1 MDEDFEILDENNSN
15 LNMNNS
21 MPNKQNKEKITKKNN
36 NISTKTSSTNKEN
49 TNVFKNNKTN
59 GISRIKNAV
68 NKNMNLS
75 TAGKTAKLAGK
86 GVKTAGTG
94 VKAAGKAVN
103 AGTNVAGSAL
113 SAIPVVGGALGMG
126 VKTAGK
132 AADAGMQVA
141 GTGMQKA
148 GDGLES
154 ASNKMKKN
162 PSNNSKNKTEETV
175 NKVAKG
181 TIKAAKTTTKLLIIF
196 WPITLG
202 LAIALFVI
210 YLIIGPLADAWSSID
225 KGARD
230 VANTV
235 EKMTNFYR
243 GFGFQDSK
251 QAFFEEIDDLQE
263 FYDDSLDLPLL
274 LSSIFYPE
282 TMGYDTSY
290 QDHMEVI
297 NSDPVT
303 EAFDGGLDSLF
314 SYFGSWAK
322 DILKEAG
329 NTYDDETQLTYNAGK
344 IYRLRRL
351 AAAMCDRS
359 GTPQSMTL
367 GQFMTKLGKL
377 LGKTMENLL
386 SSLANATLG
395 TIWNVIKGIFQL
407 ITLQFDDLLETA
419 QEEAELFNNIGSALK
434 QIFSVLSFGLFTI
447 TSIHPTFGDGGL
459 TLEINYI
466 PYKVNQDKY
475 DAYLKDYYFE
485 DTPEFYRL
493 LPKEETLRN
502 QKKAVMVSEI
512 YEQRNLFKDIFLQYE
527 DGEVEAYANNCVG
540 ALNNGLI
547 KNLRLPVDIPDG
559 YNVDFGD
566 RGFGMGVHPTTGV
579 NQMHNGVDINGYSAG
594 VHEGDN
600 VYAVAPGKVIS
611 SDPTMQTSESKW
623 AGAWVRIEHTIDID
637 GKEYKFISVYMHLQT
652 NSGQPAVGSSV
663 SKGQVIGKIGTTGDS
678 TGPHLHFEI
687 REPDG
692 STYGNAIDPTNL
704 FKPCPSTELV
714 GADNQEKIW
723 NYLVG
728 KGYTKIASIS
738 ALANFQKESHCDP
751 ASVEGNYLSGY
762 PGPSVLDTTE
772 SRNNY
777 TVNFLFPAYARSGI
791 SICES
796 CYKGEDG
803 NYYPGVGLP
812 GFTGSNS
819 FNLFTKA
826 KNDNI
831 LWSDLLFQLEF
842 FMNDYSQSCIDTFSG
857 SINTTSDVNTATR
870 SFALACENGNM
881 PESDIIARQEIARQL
896 YEKYSNR

>member
-68 NKNMNLS
+68 NKNSKNTNETKKLS
-75 TAGKTAKLAGK
+75 KK
-86 GVKTAGTG
+86 GIHMPITKNRG
-94 VKAAGKAVN
+94 VSNTEDEGANTLDKSISSVP
-103 AGTNVAGSAL
+103 VVGSAL
-113 SAIPVVGGALGMG
+113 GAGIS
-126 VKTAGK
+126 TANRMTK
-132 AADAGMQVA
+132 DN
-141 GTGMQKA
+141 
-148 GDGLES
+148 DS
-154 ASNKMKKN
+154 KK
-162 PSNNSKNKTEETV
+162 SNNKTQTKSNNKTEETV

-181 TIKAAKTTTKLLIIF
+181 TIKAAKTTTKLLIVF

-351 AAAMCDRS
+351 AAAMCDRN
-359 GTPQSMTL
+359 GTEVTVSLSTFLAKYGSM
-367 GQFMTKLGKL
+367 FK
-377 LGKTMENLL
+377 KTVLDVL
-386 SSLANATLG
+386 SSVGNLILEYIIESVSLVFKTVVNTVTL
-395 TIWNVIKGIFQL
+395 N
-407 ITLQFDDLLETA
+407 FDDIGDD
-419 QEEAELFNNIGSALK
+419 FNNFKDKMTEAGNNILNS
-434 QIFSVLSFGLFTI
+434 ITVLLNVASFGLCTL
-447 TSIHPTFGDGGL
+447 TSVHFDVVEGISVS
-459 TLEINYI
+459 YI

-559 YNVDFGD
+559 YDVDFGD
-566 RGFGMGVHPTTGV
+566 SGFGMRVHPTTGV

-611 SDPTMQTSESKW
+611 SDPTMQTSESNW
-623 AGAWVRIEHTIDID
+623 AGAWVRIEHTIDVD

-728 KGYTKIASIS
+728 KGYTKQGTAGIMG
-738 ALANFQKESHCDP
+738 NMMGESNC
-751 ASVEGNYLSGY
+751 
-762 PGPSVLDTTE
+762 
-772 SRNNY
+772 
-777 TVNFLFPAYARSGI
+777 FPQR
-791 SICES
+791 
-796 CYKGEDG
+796 
-803 NYYPGVGLP
+803 V
-812 GFTGSNS
+812 
-819 FNLFTKA
+819 
-826 KNDNI
+826 
-831 LWSDLLFQLEF
+831 Q
-842 FMNDYSQSCIDTFSG
+842 NDYSEGYID
-857 SINTTSDVNTATR
+857 SINYTSQVDNGQISRNDFVYNGPGGNGYGLVQWTWHTFKEDLYDISKEKKVSIGDLGFQLDYLHKSLTEDYKSVYDVVSTTTDIKTASNYFLDNYENPQEKNYGER
-870 SFALACENGNM
+870 YNFSLDAYNAFANKAN
-881 PESDIIARQEIARQL
+881 
-896 YEKYSNR
+896 